1 VAVPVPPNY
10 RGSPASLPD
19 RERYVE
25 RDGVRT
31 FYEVYGDGPTTILF
45 LPTWSIF
52 DSRVWRCQI
61 AYFARHY
68 RVIAFDGRGN
78 GRSDRPPDPSAYEP
92 QEFVRDA
99 LGVLD
104 ATGTERAITVS
115 LSAGTTWNLILAAF
129 HAERVEAAAF
139 VGPTT
144 YAVSEPFPEWSLT
157 PFNERFESYEGF
169 PGQNRYFIRDH
180 YREFAEFW
188 TRLCFPEPHSTRPIE
203 YGVGMSLET
212 SGDVVLATLDAVGMR
227 DTRRSAGRLAEAG
240 TSLRPL
246 ARGLTCPVLVIEGEL
261 DPIAPPHWAQ
271 ALADDTRGRLVT
283 LPEAGHVPGG
293 RKPVIFNLALREF
306 VESVRAGEARAPLS
320 TEPAAA

>member
-1 VAVPVPPNY
+1 MAVPVPPNY
-10 RGSPASLPD
+10 RGSPATAPD
-19 RERYVE
+19 REGYVD

-31 FYEVYGDGPTTILF
+31 FYDVYGDGPTTILF
-45 LPTWSIF
+45 LPTWSILH
-52 DSRVWRCQI
+52 SLVWRCQI

-68 RVIAFDGRGN
+68 RVIVFDGRGN
-78 GRSDRPPDPSAYEP
+78 GRSDRPPDSSAYEP

-144 YAVSEPFPEWSLT
+144 YAVSEPFPEWSTT
-157 PFNERFESYEGF
+157 PFNERFESYAGF

-180 YREFAEFW
+180 YRDFAEFW
-188 TRLCFPEPHSTRPIE
+188 NRLCFPEPHSTRPIE

-212 SGDVVLATLDAVGMR
+212 SGDVVLATLDAAGMR
-227 DTRRSAGRLAEAG
+227 DKQWAAERLAEAG
-240 TSLRPL
+240 ASLRPL
-246 ARGLTCPVLVIEGEL
+246 ARRLTCPVLVIEGEL
-261 DPIAPPHWAQ
+261 DPIAPPHWAA
-271 ALADDTRGRLVT
+271 ALADDAGGKLVT
-283 LPEAGHVPGG
+283 IPAAGHVPGG
-293 RKPVIFNLALREF
+293 RKPVIFNLVLREF
-306 VESVRAGEARAPLS
+306 VESVRESRAVASLGEAAV
-320 TEPAAA
+320 A